1 MELTQRITELLTPS
15 LNNKGYLLVRVLL
28 SGADSGQTLQIMV
41 EREDG
46 KSMTVDDCESVSRLA
61 STLLD
66 VDDPI
71 ASRYLLEVTSPGIDR
86 PLIKV
91 QDFIRFKGN
100 EIKLETTLPVD
111 GRKRFKGLLKGLDET
126 KTQVQMVF
134 EGKDISIPLS
144 SVNKAKLVLTDELV
158 QQFLKKNK

>member
-15 LNNKGYLLVRVLL
+15 LNNKGYLLVRVLI

-66 VDDPI
+66 VEDPI
-71 ASRYLLEVTSPGIDR
+71 SSRYLLEVTSPGIDR
-86 PLIKV
+86 PLIRA
-91 QDFIRFKGN
+91 QDFVRFKGN
-100 EIKLETTLPVD
+100 EIKLETTTPVD

-126 KTQVQMVF
+126 KTQVQMEF
-134 EGKDISIPLS
+134 EGKDVLIPLS